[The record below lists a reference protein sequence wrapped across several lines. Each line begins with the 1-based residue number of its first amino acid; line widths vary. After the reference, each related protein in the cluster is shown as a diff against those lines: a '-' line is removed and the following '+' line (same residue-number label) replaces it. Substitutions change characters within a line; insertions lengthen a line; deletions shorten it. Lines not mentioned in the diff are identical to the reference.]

1 MDRIAQAAAAATRY
15 RDTKQERADIEQ
27 RQRADNTQV
36 VATPEQVEAR
46 FSRLARVGH
55 VPPEA
60 LLRAVSTGD
69 TVDRTVLLE
78 RIIDASNDLQAANFL
93 ARGARAAHTV
103 GRISED
109 RNGRRVPFG
118 TGFLVGA
125 RLLLTNNHVLPDRA
139 AAAGSVVELNCETD
153 VDNQPATVAAYRLD
167 PATLFLTDQDLDYT
181 LVAVAPG
188 ADGRP
193 PGAEFGWNRLVW
205 QQGKIVIG
213 EAVNVIGHPMGR
225 LKEVA
230 VRNNSLLNELDRFLH
245 YTTDTE
251 PGNSG
256 SPVYN
261 DQWEVVALHHS
272 GVPRTDSKGNWLKR
286 DGSRWQPQD
295 GEGAVEWIANE
306 GVRASVL
313 LTHLHT
319 RPRTAADMIVLAEL
333 GPQALPPGAVAVS
346 PGAISAPPGA
356 VAVSPGAVAVSPGA
370 VAVSPGA
377 VVGSPGGVVV
387 SAGAVAVSPGAVPAV
402 APLPTVPGAAVVVEV
417 VEAGRA
423 GLPARRPPLAGSTH
437 LVFLHGRSQQGK
449 DPARL
454 RAGWA
459 AGLAGGLGAAG
470 LPTIDPADVWF
481 PYYGDALAGAVDRR
495 EAVDTATPVYEELV
509 TEAALRAGMPVSLP
523 AETREGIV
531 DGLVGRLRRPLGWLA
546 NRSGL
551 DETLIAAVFRD
562 VAAYLDRPAVRALVL
577 DTVLGCLPDAG
588 RVVLV
593 SHSLG
598 TVVAMDLLT
607 RLPAGIQVDTLVTAG
622 SPLGMD
628 AVYKRLLA
636 GGPQRPQRVGRWV
649 NAWCAADAVA
659 IGCPLSQVWGHDLTE
674 VLTDN
679 AKDRAHDMAEY
690 LSDARVAKV
699 VEDGLRAG

>member
-15 RDTKQERADIEQ
+15 RDTEQERADIEQ
-27 RQRADNTQV
+27 RQCADNTQV

-46 FSRLARVGH
+46 FNRLARVGH

-78 RIIDASNDLQAANFL
+78 RIIDASNDLQAVNFL
-93 ARGARAAHTV
+93 ARGARAARTV

-153 VDNQPATVAAYRLD
+153 VDNQPATIAGYRLD
-167 PATLFLTDQDLDYT
+167 PATLFLTDQGLDYT

-193 PGAEFGWNRLVW
+193 PGGEFGWNRLVW

-213 EAVNVIGHPMGR
+213 EPVNVIGHPMGR
-225 LKEVA
+225 LKELA

-272 GVPRTDSKGNWLKR
+272 GVPRTDDEGNWLKA

-295 GEGAVEWIANE
+295 GEAAVEWIANE
-306 GVRASVL
+306 GVRVSVL

-319 RPRTAADMIVLAEL
+319 RPRTTAELIVLAEL
-333 GPQALPPGAVAVS
+333 GPQALPPGVSPAGVPAAVAIASAAAAVLPAAAVS
-346 PGAISAPPGA
+346 PA
-356 VAVSPGAVAVSPGA
+356 VI
-370 VAVSPGA
+370 
-377 VVGSPGGVVV
+377 
-387 SAGAVAVSPGAVPAV
+387 AGPPGAVPAV
-402 APLPTVPGAAVVVEV
+402 AAAPAGTGPAVVVEV
-417 VEAGRA
+417 AA
-423 GLPARRPPLAGSTH
+423 AAHTGLPARRPPLAGPTH
-437 LVFLHGRSQQGK
+437 LVFLHGRSQQGR

-470 LPTIDPADVWF
+470 LPTVDPADIWF
-481 PYYGDALAGAVDRR
+481 PFYGDALAGAVDRR
-495 EAVDTATPVYEELV
+495 EAVDTASPAYEELV
-509 TEAALRAGMPVSLP
+509 TEAALRAGMPLSLP
-523 AETREGIV
+523 AEPREGIV

-551 DETLIAAVFRD
+551 DEAFIAAVFRD
-562 VAAYLDRPAVRALVL
+562 AAAYLDRPAVRALVL

-607 RLPAGIQVDTLVTAG
+607 RLPASIQVDLLVTAG
-622 SPLGMD
+622 SPLGID
-628 AVYKRLLA
+628 GVYKRLLG
-636 GGPQRPQRVGRWV
+636 GGPHRPQRVGSWV

-659 IGCPLSQVWGHDLTE
+659 IGCPLSQVWGPDLSE
-674 VLTDN
+674 VITDN

-690 LSDARVAKV
+690 LADAQVARA
-699 VEDGLRAG
+699 VEHGLRAG